1 MSETVHGDIDSSLMN
16 AINAMGGVPSSTTAN
31 IDEQISYISVFKRD
45 RRLEFR
51 GIYDSI
57 IDSTLAGMY

>member
-1 MSETVHGDIDSSLMN
+1 MSETVHGEIDSSLMN
-16 AINAMGGVPSSTTAN
+16 AINAMGGVPSNATAN
-31 IDEQISYISVFKRD
+31 TDEQISYISVFKRD

-51 GIYDSI
+51 EIYDSI

>member
-1 MSETVHGDIDSSLMN
+1 MSETVHGEIDSSLMN
-16 AINAMGGVPSSTTAN
+16 AINAMGGVPSSATAN